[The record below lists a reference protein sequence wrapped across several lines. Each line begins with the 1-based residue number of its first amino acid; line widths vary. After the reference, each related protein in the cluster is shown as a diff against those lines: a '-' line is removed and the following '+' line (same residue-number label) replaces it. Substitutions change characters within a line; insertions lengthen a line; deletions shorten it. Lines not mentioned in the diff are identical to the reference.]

1 MNFEEKLKKAE
12 SLLEK
17 LNESELSLD
26 ESVKLYKEGLANIK
40 EAKELLEKAKLEV
53 KEIENDENGE

>member
-26 ESVKLYKEGLANIK
+26 ESVKLYKEGLANIE

>member
-1 MNFEEKLKKAE
+1 M
-12 SLLEK
+12 LEK

>member
-1 MNFEEKLKKAE
+1 MSFEEKLKKAE

-53 KEIENDENGE
+53 KEIENNENGE

>member
-53 KEIENDENGE
+53 KEIESDENGE